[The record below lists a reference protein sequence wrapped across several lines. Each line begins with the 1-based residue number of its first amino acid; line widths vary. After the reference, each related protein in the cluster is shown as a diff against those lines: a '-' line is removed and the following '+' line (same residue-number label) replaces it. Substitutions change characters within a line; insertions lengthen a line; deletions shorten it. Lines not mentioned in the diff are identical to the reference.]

1 LTGLFE
7 KANMVRSMEIQA
19 LYEELCA
26 AAEQVGLEVRVRNLE
41 DQDPPAKSGLVR
53 LKGRPVLLLHAG
65 LPPSERVSYL
75 AQALGQFDLEA
86 IYLSPAARETIASSR
101 PS

>member
-1 LTGLFE
+1 
-7 KANMVRSMEIQA
+7 METQA
-19 LYEELCA
+19 LYAELWA

-65 LPPSERVSYL
+65 LPLPERVQFM
-75 AQALGQFDLEA
+75 AQALRQFDLEA
-86 IYLSPAARETIASSR
+86 IYLSPAARETIRAGTTC
-101 PS
+101 